1 MSIPPESSAVK
12 ARRPYRSK
20 LRSAQAAA
28 TRRTIV
34 EAALRVFLEEGYAG
48 ATMQRIAEAAGVVVE
63 TIYRSFDGKAG
74 LFKAVVE
81 AAVAG
86 GAVRAERPVEERP
99 AIRAV
104 IEERDPRRKL
114 ELHAATQPGIQERLG
129 PLYRTLAEAAA
140 LDPKVAGIWDEIE
153 AQRLDGMGRF
163 AADLA
168 DAGGLRADLTIDEA
182 RDVAWTIYSH
192 AVYRMLVVERGWTA
206 ERYGKWLVETLAYAL
221 LAPESAS
228 LTRNGR

>member
-1 MSIPPESSAVK
+1 
-12 ARRPYRSK
+12 
-20 LRSAQAAA
+20 
-28 TRRTIV
+28 V
-34 EAALRVFLEEGYAG
+34 ETALRVFLEEGYAG

-63 TIYRSFDGKAG
+63 TIYRSFNGKAG
-74 LFKAVVE
+74 LFKAAVE

-86 GAVRAERPVEERP
+86 GAARAERPAEERP

-104 IEERDPRRKL
+104 IEELDPRRKL
-114 ELHAATQPGIQERLG
+114 ELHAATQPGIQTRLG
-129 PLYRTLAEAAA
+129 PLYRTVAEAAA
-140 LDPKVAGIWDEIE
+140 LDPKIAEIWDEIE
-153 AQRLDGMGRF
+153 AQRLHGMGRF

-192 AVYRMLVVERGWTA
+192 AVYRMLVVDRGWTP
-206 ERYGKWLVETLAYAL
+206 ERYGTWLVETLACAL

-228 LTRNGR
+228 STRDGR